1 VRVGAY
7 SALRQSTKR
16 CKDHAER
23 LSASSCLPI
32 LFMCLRDH
40 VMNSKSFLY
49 TDHYRKGTARR
60 SEDREDREDNISD
73 KWENESKEKEEKEAT
88 VEEEDT
94 MRG

>member
-1 VRVGAY
+1 
-7 SALRQSTKR
+7 
-16 CKDHAER
+16 
-23 LSASSCLPI
+23 
-32 LFMCLRDH
+32 
-40 VMNSKSFLY
+40 MNSKSFLY
-49 TDHYRKGTARR
+49 TDHYRKETARR